1 MIDLGYRSEIDARD
15 ESIGY
20 RIRETQT
27 KKIPYSVVIGKNEVA
42 NNQVTYRVRGSS
54 LTKTVS
60 IDEFFDILRNDC
72 ENHLIKPLPIEE
84 NK

>member
-1 MIDLGYRSEIDARD
+1 MIDLGYRSEIDDRD